1 MLICTN
7 TMHNITAEI
16 KAIIAIPILHIAD
29 ATGQL
34 LLRDKVTKVGL
45 LGTSFT
51 MQQDF
56 HKGRLTDNFG
66 TQVLVPNSRDQNVVN
81 EIIYSEVRQGIKRP
95 ESKM

>member
-1 MLICTN
+1 
-7 TMHNITAEI
+7 MHNITAEI

-81 EIIYSEVRQGIKRP
+81 DSLTRSSTVRCARGLSGLNPRC
-95 ESKM
+95 SL